1 MGTSSVKR
9 TCSIN
14 DKCNLPL
21 SPKFQFNEN
30 EIRLKIFTKIS
41 LKWRCHVRKSSK
53 IMKSHEFVI
62 PMNLW
67 KLSKKQVL
75 VSSKSN
81 HSKMIIGTQFNINC
95 FNILNDNSIAPSKQ
109 TSADN
114 AVRVLSLPR
123 FCPDFRKILSG
134 VFQVPIGPY
143 SVYIDSVRCG
153 DSDRIL
159 CPNSVCLNC
168 VRCPNFCKK
177 CFPMHV
183 CSFLLYQFYPVS
195 ILSGF

>member
-30 EIRLKIFTKIS
+30 EIRLKFFTKIS

-81 HSKMIIGTQFNINC
+81 HSKMIIGTQFHINC
-95 FNILNDNSIAPSKQ
+95 FNILNERTIAPSK
-109 TSADN
+109 
-114 AVRVLSLPR
+114 VGFWSLV
-123 FCPDFRKILSG
+123 KIL
-134 VFQVPIGPY
+134 F
-143 SVYIDSVRCG
+143 
-153 DSDRIL
+153 
-159 CPNSVCLNC
+159 VCLFRGKYYLRVTPYRNL
-168 VRCPNFCKK
+168 NIWI
-177 CFPMHV
+177 
-183 CSFLLYQFYPVS
+183 PVNLWFWKTGMQ
-195 ILSGF
+195 IFVFH